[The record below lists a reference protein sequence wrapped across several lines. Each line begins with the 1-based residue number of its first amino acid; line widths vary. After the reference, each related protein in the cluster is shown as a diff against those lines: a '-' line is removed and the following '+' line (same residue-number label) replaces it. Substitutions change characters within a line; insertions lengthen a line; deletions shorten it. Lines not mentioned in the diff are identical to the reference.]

1 MQHLYFTVV
10 VGSVACAL
18 GGSWLYFRRYQLSRV
33 PVGVMNL
40 TDIAVM
46 MVAII
51 ALPFLYLILPVWL
64 VAAFLLLSA
73 LSVLYASLQP
83 ILHARWAVWLV
94 TLSLLLSDSVTVFL
108 VGTKQNTF
116 FAINN
121 VILILLAVGIANL
134 WAQSGVKARDL
145 VALGLLLALY
155 DFVATAQSPLMTSLL
170 DRLSNLPL
178 APIFAWNSDG
188 ATLTLGLGDVL
199 LASVFPLAMRK
210 AYGRTAGL
218 IALVLALAAIGALLA
233 FPSRQGFPVI
243 VILAPLM
250 AAQFL
255 YWSRRRGQER
265 TTRQYLLE
273 EPMRGPDKQCT
284 TLDTRLRA
292 GRLEAQVASEGA
304 TYADHRDFS

>member
-1 MQHLYFTVV
+1 MEHLYFTVV
-10 VGSVACAL
+10 FGSVACAL
-18 GGSWLYFRRYQLSRV
+18 GGSWIYFRRYQLSRV
-33 PVGVMNL
+33 PIGVMNL

-51 ALPFLYLILPVWL
+51 ALPFLYLVLPVWL

-94 TLSLLLSDSVTVFL
+94 TLSLLFSDSVTVFL
-108 VGTKQNTF
+108 AGDKTEH
-116 FAINN
+116 
-121 VILILLAVGIANL
+121 LLRHQQPDPDPAGGGHRQPLGAKRR
-134 WAQSGVKARDL
+134 QSARSGS
-145 VALGLLLALY
+145 ARPALALY
-155 DFVATAQSPLMTSLL
+155 DFVATAQSPLMTSLI

-178 APIFAWNSDG
+178 APIIAWNSDG
-188 ATLTLGLGDVL
+188 ATLSLGLGDLL
-199 LASVFPLAMRK
+199 LASVFPLVMRK

-218 IALVLALAAIGALLA
+218 IALVLALAAIGVLLA
-233 FPSRQGFPVI
+233 FPSRQGFPVM